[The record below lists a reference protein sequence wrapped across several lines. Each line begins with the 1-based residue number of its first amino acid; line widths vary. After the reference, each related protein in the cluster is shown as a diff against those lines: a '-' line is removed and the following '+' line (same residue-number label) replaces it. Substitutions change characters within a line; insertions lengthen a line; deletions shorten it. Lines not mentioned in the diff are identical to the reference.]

1 MKQLTLFHLPKEVIF
16 GGELLVGKRKTKR
29 PLSTRHAIKTVI
41 RGDVTQC
48 GTFRA
53 YPRRIT
59 KMVNHYAKKFNIRIY
74 EFSIN
79 SNHLHLLIKISQ
91 LKTSVVLCEHF
102 VGLWLSNS
110 TSNGTIARGLA
121 LLVGDAPSKLRET
134 MWSRIKRS
142 LRGRLHINQES
153 RYQKEKHRR
162 RLESQWSIHFLN
174 Y

>member
-1 MKQLTLFHLPKEVIF
+1 MKQLTLFHLPREVIF

-29 PLSTRHAIKTVI
+29 PLSTKHAIKTVI

-59 KMVNHYAKKFNIRIY
+59 KMINHYAKKFDIRVY

-91 LKTSVVLCEHF
+91 LKDFGRFMRALCGAMALEFNVKWYHRPWTRI
-102 VGLWLSNS
+102 VGW
-110 TSNGTIARGLA
+110 GRAFKIARDY
-121 LLVGDAPSKLRET
+121 V
-134 MWSRIKRS
+134 IK
-142 LRGRLHINQES
+142 N
-153 RYQKEKHRR
+153 QKESAGEIRYGRKVGKVRGKPVPG
-162 RLESQWSIHFLN
+162 
-174 Y
+174 